1 MQEITFDELSTL
13 KQPSASLR
21 TALDRIS
28 AALGSVG
35 DAGQQARSVV
45 DELRVSLRAAAAQS
59 VKSARSLAKFDE
71 INRLSAPAEDKT
83 AAPEKQKKA
92 AEAAAKAE
100 KAARSTT
107 GTAARRSGTAGS
119 DLSGLTAVWQSVLES
134 LRGAW
139 ADFWAYLQEFFAPF
153 AAAWQAVWQGLSAAA
168 AGVWE
173 QLCAA
178 LSTVVQPALALLDTV
193 WQGLWAGMEQA
204 WAAYGQPILD
214 GLAQGWQN
222 VVGIVSALWSE
233 VLQPV
238 LVQLFDLLGALWTAH
253 LQPLWNELT
262 ACLGAVTTLLLT
274 LWNTVLAPFVQ
285 WLITALAPVAV
296 QVFAALGTAVTG
308 AARYGRLFDRRAAGR
323 VGRCLGC
330 DGRDGLY
337 RVGAHRLHC
346 ADGGLHSAGRCA
358 QHGRGHCGGH
368 QRAAVGHRTCQKHGG
383 QRAGRRGQAGQQ
395 PKCAALAGLRGVGAG
410 PGAGAGGGH
419 PAEPAVFG
427 DAR

>member
-1 MQEITFDELSTL
+1 MAMHPRVLVLDEPAAGLDPEGRDTILSQIRDYDEKTGITVLLVSHSMEDIAKYANRVLVMHRAKIAMYDTVENVFARAQELLEL
-13 KQPSASLR
+13 
-21 TALDRIS
+21 
-28 AALGSVG
+28 
-35 DAGQQARSVV
+35 
-45 DELRVSLRAAAAQS
+45 
-59 VKSARSLAKFDE
+59 
-71 INRLSAPAEDKT
+71 
-83 AAPEKQKKA
+83 
-92 AEAAAKAE
+92 
-100 KAARSTT
+100 
-107 GTAARRSGTAGS
+107 
-119 DLSGLTAVWQSVLES
+119 
-134 LRGAW
+134 
-139 ADFWAYLQEFFAPF
+139 
-153 AAAWQAVWQGLSAAA
+153 GLS
-168 AGVWE
+168 V
-173 QLCAA
+173 
-178 LSTVVQPALALLDTV
+178 
-193 WQGLWAGMEQA
+193 GMEQA

-222 VVGIVSALWSE
+222 VVGIFSALWSE

-308 AARYGRLFDRRAAGR
+308 AAGRHHDCTGGAARSGRLFDRRAAGR

-330 DGRDGLY
+330 DGRDGLN

-346 ADGGLHSAGRCA
+346 ADGGLHGAGRCA

-368 QRAAVGHRTCQKHGG
+368 QWAAVGHRTCQKHGG
-383 QRAGRRGQAGQQ
+383 QCAGRRGQAGQQ
-395 PKCAALAGLRGVGAG
+395 PKCDARAGLRGVGAG

>member
-100 KAARSTT
+100 KAARATA

-214 GLAQGWQN
+214 GLAQGL
-222 VVGIVSALWSE
+222 S
-233 VLQPV
+233 
-238 LVQLFDLLGALWTAH
+238 
-253 LQPLWNELT
+253 
-262 ACLGAVTTLLLT
+262 
-274 LWNTVLAPFVQ
+274 
-285 WLITALAPVAV
+285 LI
-296 QVFAALGTAVTG
+296 
-308 AARYGRLFDRRAAGR
+308 
-323 VGRCLGC
+323 
-330 DGRDGLY
+330 
-337 RVGAHRLHC
+337 HI
-346 ADGGLHSAGRCA
+346 
-358 QHGRGHCGGH
+358 
-368 QRAAVGHRTCQKHGG
+368 
-383 QRAGRRGQAGQQ
+383 
-395 PKCAALAGLRGVGAG
+395 
-410 PGAGAGGGH
+410 
-419 PAEPAVFG
+419 
-427 DAR
+427 

>member
-21 TALDRIS
+21 TALDKIS

-83 AAPEKQKKA
+83 AAPEKQQKA

-153 AAAWQAVWQGLSAAA
+153 AAAWQTVWQGLSAAA

-253 LQPLWNELT
+253 LQPS
-262 ACLGAVTTLLLT
+262 
-274 LWNTVLAPFVQ
+274 
-285 WLITALAPVAV
+285 
-296 QVFAALGTAVTG
+296 GT
-308 AARYGRLFDRRAAGR
+308 
-323 VGRCLGC
+323 
-330 DGRDGLY
+330 
-337 RVGAHRLHC
+337 
-346 ADGGLHSAGRCA
+346 S
-358 QHGRGHCGGH
+358 
-368 QRAAVGHRTCQKHGG
+368 
-383 QRAGRRGQAGQQ
+383 
-395 PKCAALAGLRGVGAG
+395 
-410 PGAGAGGGH
+410 
-419 PAEPAVFG
+419 
-427 DAR
+427 

>member
-21 TALDRIS
+21 TALDKIS

-35 DAGQQARSVV
+35 EAGQQARSVV

-83 AAPEKQKKA
+83 AAPEKQQKA

-153 AAAWQAVWQGLSAAA
+153 AAAWQTVWQGLSAAA

-178 LSTVVQPALALLDTV
+178 LSTVVRPALALLDTV

-308 AARYGRLFDRRAAGR
+308 AAGII
-323 VGRCLGC
+323 
-330 DGRDGLY
+330 
-337 RVGAHRLHC
+337 
-346 ADGGLHSAGRCA
+346 ADGITIALAVL
-358 QHGRGHCGGH
+358 RGM
-368 QRAAVGHRTCQKHGG
+368 AAVSYTHLTLPTI
-383 QRAGRRGQAGQQ
+383 A
-395 PKCAALAGLRGVGAG
+395 
-410 PGAGAGGGH
+410 
-419 PAEPAVFG
+419 
-427 DAR
+427 